1 MSVTDKFM
9 CSGRPYDPPAQDQD
23 AVAVLMSGGTDS
35 SVTAA
40 KLKASGRPVVGVT
53 MLIPSALGP
62 NCGGAQLRACC
73 GQGASQVAHDLG
85 IPHYFVDVREEFQSR
100 IIDRFRDEYR
110 QGRTPSP
117 CIDCNTFIK
126 FGVVMD
132 LIRDGLG
139 IERVATGHY
148 ARIAMAEGGPRLFAV
163 PHRKD
168 QSYFLYGIRR
178 DRLHRITF
186 PLAGQAKPETR
197 REARRLSLHADRSE
211 SVDLCFAGQ
220 DDYRAALGPDPDEG
234 PGDVLDLDGKVIGR
248 HEGIAKYTWGQR
260 SGLGIAAGV
269 PLYIVDIDP
278 AHNTITL
285 GGREAASRREVHTE
299 NANILAPE
307 LLDVD
312 RPLHGKIRAYHEARP
327 CRITELTDSRMT
339 VRFDTP
345 HHGVAPGQHLVLYGD
360 TGQVLA
366 GGEIARPRL

>member
-9 CSGRPYDPPAQDQD
+9 CSGRPYHPPAEKQD
-23 AVAVLMSGGTDS
+23 AVAILMSGGTDS
-35 SVTAA
+35 SVAA
-40 KLKASGRPVVGVT
+40 ARLKASDRPVVGVT

-62 NCGGAQLRACC
+62 SCGGAHLRACC
-73 GQGASQVAHDLG
+73 GQGASQVARDLD
-85 IPHYFVDVREEFQSR
+85 IPHYFVDVREEFQHR
-100 IIDRFRDEYR
+100 IIDRFRSEYR

-126 FGVVMD
+126 FGAVMD
-132 LIRDGLG
+132 LIRDALK

-148 ARIAMAEGGPRLFAV
+148 ACIELEEGGARLFAV

-178 DRLHRITF
+178 DRLHRILF
-186 PLAGQAKPETR
+186 PLAGQTKPETR

-234 PGDVLDLDGKVIGR
+234 PGDVLDLGGKVIGR
-248 HEGIAKYTWGQR
+248 HEGISKYTWGQR

-269 PLYIVDIDP
+269 PLYVVDIDP
-278 AHNTITL
+278 VHNTITL
-285 GGREAASRREVHTE
+285 GGREAASRREVQAE
-299 NANILAPE
+299 NANVLAPE
-307 LLDVD
+307 RLDVG
-312 RPLHGKIRAYHEARP
+312 RPLHGKIRAYHEPRP
-327 CRITELTDSRMT
+327 CRITELTDRRLA

-345 HHGVAPGQHLVLYGD
+345 HHGVAPGQHLVLYD
-360 TGQVLA
+360 ESGQVLA
-366 GGEIARPRL
+366 GGEIVRPRL